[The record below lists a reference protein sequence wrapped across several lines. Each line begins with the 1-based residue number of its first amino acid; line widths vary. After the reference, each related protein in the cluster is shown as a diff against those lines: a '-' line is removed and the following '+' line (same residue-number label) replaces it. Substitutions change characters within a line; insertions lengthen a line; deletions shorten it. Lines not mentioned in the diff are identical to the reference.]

1 MKKVLSIC
9 LIILLITGCKN
20 VVEVETGKKDK
31 SSKKI
36 LVVYYSRPGDNY
48 NVGKIEVGNTK
59 MVANYII
66 DYLKADSFE
75 IEPTTPY
82 PDDYETITDI
92 AKKEQQENAR
102 PNIKNKL
109 NNINDYDT
117 IFLGY
122 PIWWGDMPMIV
133 YTFIENYDLSGKT
146 VIPFNTHEGSGS
158 AGTYEKLKTKLNK
171 STVNTDGLAL
181 EGKVSRTNSGK
192 KETLKWLKKL
202 GY

>member
-48 NVGKIEVGNTK
+48 NVGKVEVGNTK

-82 PDDYETITDI
+82 PDDYETTTDI

-102 PNIKNKL
+102 PSIKNKL

-171 STVNTDGLAL
+171 STVNLDGLAL

>member
-48 NVGKIEVGNTK
+48 NVGKVEVGNTK

-82 PDDYETITDI
+82 PDDYETTTDI

-102 PNIKNKL
+102 PSIKNKL

-133 YTFIENYDLSGKT
+133 YTFIENHDLSGKT

>member
-48 NVGKIEVGNTK
+48 NVGKVEVGNTK

-82 PDDYETITDI
+82 PDDYETTTDI

-102 PNIKNKL
+102 PSIKNKL

-117 IFLGY
+117 IFLEY

-171 STVNTDGLAL
+171 SNVNLDGLAL

>member
-82 PDDYETITDI
+82 PDDYETTTDI

-158 AGTYEKLKTKLNK
+158 AGTYEKLKIKLNK

>member
-48 NVGKIEVGNTK
+48 NVGKVEVGNTK

-82 PDDYETITDI
+82 PDDYETTTDI

-102 PNIKNKL
+102 PSIKNKL

-171 STVNTDGLAL
+171 SNVNLDGLAL

-202 GY
+202 RY

>member
-82 PDDYETITDI
+82 PDDYETTTDI